1 MSEAVLCQSCGA
13 KVNAAHDRCPRCRA
27 RFRPDPEV
35 TARHSKKLAQWSAA
49 LGASFVLVV
58 GGLWLMKDDEPATVT
73 AAPRTDPFAD
83 RRQAKSAPGQPAPA
97 AAKLAEP
104 ATPFLEPSGAG
115 ATAYATGDYQS
126 ALEQYKAAVA
136 KNPEDA
142 ESHSNLGQILVRLGK
157 PAEAIPHFE
166 KAIALIPDRW
176 AYRFN
181 LARALSVMGKWD
193 EAIASYRQAQ
203 QLFPNDYAT
212 TFNLALTL
220 HKKGDDEA
228 AVEEYKKAIAL
239 SPTDASFHFAL
250 ALSYERLQRRSDAV
264 AAYEEYLRLAPAA
277 GDADKIKA
285 RIAELSGA

>member
-1 MSEAVLCQSCGA
+1 MSEAVLCPSCGA

-27 RFRPDPEV
+27 RFRSDPE
-35 TARHSKKLAQWSAA
+35 TEARHSKKLAQWSAA
-49 LGASFVLVV
+49 LGASFMIVV
-58 GGLWLMKDDEPATVT
+58 GGLWLLKDGEPTSVAR
-73 AAPRTDPFAD
+73 APRTDPFAD
-83 RRQAKSAPGQPAPA
+83 RRQPKSEPAQPAQPA
-97 AAKLAEP
+97 RPAEP

-181 LARALSVMGKWD
+181 LARALSVLGKWD

-220 HKKGDDEA
+220 HKKGDDQA

-239 SPTDASFHFAL
+239 SPSDASFHFAL
-250 ALSYERLQRRSDAV
+250 ALSYERLQRRTDAV

-277 GDADKIKA
+277 GDADKIRA